1 MTQHPDLSSTTTVW
15 KPLSLTYVT
24 YPITGG
30 VGDVISPL
38 LALLSLTPPFLVCAL
53 VASTFVYWDVVAA
66 YLLIGVLGSVG
77 VTSLLKKVIQQPRP
91 LRHDY
96 IILEEMDYGMPSNHS
111 CFVFFIATFI
121 TLYCIREVGA
131 KWTVNTL
138 PSRQQQ
144 HSNNTRHHRI
154 RRHEQHR
161 IVQIWHQ
168 LHTTTFII
176 ATSITTAI
184 GCAYSRIHL
193 LYHTPSQ
200 VLVGAGLGIVLGS
213 AWYFI
218 FETQGTGV
226 QRILEQIDTLLN
238 NLDQREG

>member
-1 MTQHPDLSSTTTVW
+1 MTQHPDLLSTTTVW

-24 YPITGG
+24 YPVTGG
-30 VGDVISPL
+30 IGDIISPL
-38 LALLSLTPPFLVCAL
+38 LALLSLAPPFVVCAL
-53 VASTFVYWDVVAA
+53 VTSTFVYCDVVAA

-77 VTSLLKKVIQQPRP
+77 VTSLLKKIIHQPRP

-96 IILEEMDYGMPSNHS
+96 FIIEEEEEDYGMPSNHS
-111 CFVFFIATFI
+111 CFVIFIATFI

-131 KWTVNTL
+131 KWTVNTTL
-138 PSRQQQ
+138 PSRRRRRRQQ
-144 HSNNTRHHRI
+144 HSNSTRRHHI

-161 IVQIWHQ
+161 IVQLWHQ

-176 ATSITTAI
+176 AMSITIAI
-184 GCAYSRIHL
+184 GCAYSRIYL

-200 VLVGAGLGIVLGS
+200 VLVGAGLGIVLGT

-218 FETQGTGV
+218 FETHKLQEYNTNIGT
-226 QRILEQIDTLLN
+226 N
-238 NLDQREG
+238 